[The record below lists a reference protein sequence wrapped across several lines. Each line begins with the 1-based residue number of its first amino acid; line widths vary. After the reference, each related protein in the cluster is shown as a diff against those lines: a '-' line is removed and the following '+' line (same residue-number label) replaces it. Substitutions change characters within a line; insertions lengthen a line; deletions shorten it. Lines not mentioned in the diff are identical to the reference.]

1 MNCSVFHK
9 VLLCSTYGGDLM
21 WEETF
26 LQMIKMNLI
35 VWPDPYRITDVPIN
49 MSFEQGDRHWRG
61 YQ

>member
-21 WEETF
+21 WKETF

-35 VWPDPYRITDVPIN
+35 GWWHPSSITDVLISG
-49 MSFEQGDRHWRG
+49 SFEQGVLLI
-61 YQ
+61 